1 VIGRLD
7 RRGERRN
14 PNLVRV
20 IETIGAWSFGLGFI
34 WLEYAL
40 WTGADVSDNEQFPV
54 IHGSE
59 LR

>member
-1 VIGRLD
+1 MD

-14 PNLVRV
+14 PHLVRV
-20 IETIGAWSFGLGFI
+20 IETIGAWPFGLGFI